1 MKCYQ
6 LFQYFAFVYVAINII
21 PFCLVP
27 VFGSYLLA
35 FDAICLTEFW
45 LGCLFPLPFC
55 VKWAMLLFKRWRER
69 TSQGYVAVSS
79 EFEAVLGV
87 ESCNGD
93 NVETPRSA
101 VLQILLGP
109 FRSHS
114 SFLCFPESPIPW
126 EGFLIFRRLIII
138 LPFTFVYNVNMR
150 MSLALA
156 TCVIILVIILCGFT
170 HVKAYYQ
177 GGYVETL
184 NLYPLNVINIM
195 ETILIF
201 IPLLASFFV
210 IFYAILYVFLV
221 WFSRFIEYY

>member
-1 MKCYQ
+1 
-6 LFQYFAFVYVAINII
+6 
-21 PFCLVP
+21 
-27 VFGSYLLA
+27 
-35 FDAICLTEFW
+35 
-45 LGCLFPLPFC
+45 
-55 VKWAMLLFKRWRER
+55 
-69 TSQGYVAVSS
+69 
-79 EFEAVLGV
+79 
-87 ESCNGD
+87 
-93 NVETPRSA
+93 
-101 VLQILLGP
+101 
-109 FRSHS
+109 
-114 SFLCFPESPIPW
+114 
-126 EGFLIFRRLIII
+126 
-138 LPFTFVYNVNMR
+138 MR

-156 TCVIILVIILCGFT
+156 TCVIILVLHVVVRPFKRPRDNAMETLSLSTLIILCGFT